1 MVAKPASG
9 TWPVVCILI
18 GASMW
23 GVIWYPMRLVEAQGL
38 SGIWLTLFM
47 YTAAF
52 TVALPRTWRGA
63 RDFAHAP
70 GLLLGLLLSAGW
82 TNIAFVEAI
91 LAGNILRVLLLF
103 YLSPL
108 WAVVMAWIFLGERP
122 SRLALTSLAV
132 AMAGALIM
140 LYDPRLGFPWPSS
153 LPDWLALSSGFAF
166 ALSNIFIR
174 KGQDVSLEAKV
185 FVTWLGVAALCCVI
199 ILVTKSGA
207 PTITA
212 VTVGGAMAIGVFGI
226 LIMTLLVQYG
236 VTHLPIHRSATLALI
251 ELVAGAVSQQLLTNE
266 IVTTKEWIG
275 GGLIVAGA
283 YLASKI
289 TSPKQTSP

>member
-1 MVAKPASG
+1 MA
-9 TWPVVCILI
+9 ILI

-38 SGIWLTLFM
+38 SGIWLTLFI
-47 YTAAF
+47 YVAAF

-63 RDFAHAP
+63 ADFRHAP
-70 GLLLGLLLSAGW
+70 GLLIGLLLSAGW
-82 TNIAFVEAI
+82 TNIAFVEAV
-91 LAGNILRVLLLF
+91 LSGNILRVLLLF

-122 SRLALTSLAV
+122 SRLALMSLAI
-132 AMAGALIM
+132 AMIGALTM

-174 KGQDVSLEAKV
+174 KGQHVSLEAKV
-185 FVTWLGVAALCCVI
+185 FTTWLGVSLLCVVI
-199 ILVTKSGA
+199 ILVTRSGA
-207 PTITA
+207 PVITPI
-212 VTVGGAMAIGVFGI
+212 TLGGAAAIGIFGI

-236 VTHLPIHRSATLALI
+236 VTHMPIHRSATLALI
-251 ELVAGAVSQQLLTNE
+251 ELVAGAISQQLLTNE
-266 IVTTKEWIG
+266 IVTAKEWIG
-275 GGLIVAGA
+275 GCLIVAGA
-283 YLASKI
+283 YLAARAS
-289 TSPKQTSP
+289 SRAA